1 MKKSEISFIE
11 HRILVTGSRGKS
23 SLVRMICAGLIA
35 GGLDVRGRITGVL
48 PRELSRVGERRIVRN
63 APAHV
68 EEMRWWLGQVSR
80 GTGAVVMENA
90 AVNPDL
96 QCLAAAWLEP
106 TLTVWTNARPDHQ
119 DQWGEGSGCAEA
131 ALLRGI
137 PDGGVLALGAELAAS
152 PSLMEKL
159 KKRSGSLA
167 VAPRAGGFLVS
178 NRVLALAALESI
190 GFAGEV
196 VRRAVE
202 ELPPD
207 IADFRVFEIPESGAL
222 LAAAFSAN
230 DPESTEMLF
239 ASLGWR
245 VEETSLLYAD
255 RGDRRARLKSFAPF
269 MNRPWREVK
278 TITDNIAV
286 GTRIARPPIRAVPV
300 AGPAD
305 AQCASLREWMRGKKI
320 FGCGNVA
327 GVPLALLDD
336 RVKSGSPWTT
346 PGA

>member
-23 SLVRMICAGLIA
+23 SLVRMIAAGLSA
-35 GGLDVRGRITGVL
+35 AGLDVRGRITGVL
-48 PRELSRVGERRIVRN
+48 PRELSRRGERRIVRN

-68 EEMRWWLGQVSR
+68 EEMRWWLGQIPQ
-80 GTGAVVMENA
+80 GTDAVVMENA

-96 QCLAAAWLEP
+96 QSLAAQWLDP

-119 DQWGEGSGCAEA
+119 DQWGDGPGCAAA
-131 ALLRGI
+131 ALLRGV
-137 PDGGVLALGAELAAS
+137 PGGCALALGEELAAS

-159 KKRSGSLA
+159 KRRGGPLA
-167 VAPRAGGFLVS
+167 VAPKADGFLAS
-178 NRVLALAALESI
+178 NRALALAALESI
-190 GFAGEV
+190 DLGGEV
-196 VRRAVE
+196 VRRAIE
-202 ELPPD
+202 NLPPD
-207 IADFRVFEIPESGAL
+207 IADFRVFQIPEDGGTL

-239 ASLGWR
+239 ASLGWPL
-245 VEETSLLYAD
+245 EETSLLYAD
-255 RGDRRARLKSFAPF
+255 RGDRRARRQSFAPF

-278 TITDNIAV
+278 IVA
-286 GTRIARPPIRAVPV
+286 GARIARPAAP
-300 AGPAD
+300 
-305 AQCASLREWMRGKKI
+305 LREWMRGKKV

-327 GVPLALLDD
+327 GFPLALLDD
-336 RVKSGSPWTT
+336 LVERGCPWTT